1 VYEEKELAA
10 SGRGPVTS
18 RQALRLALGAAVAAL
33 LLAFF
38 FRGLDWVALRT
49 AFHEAEPWHLAAVAA
64 LTVAMYACRA
74 WRWGYLLAPL
84 TRARFPDLFSATTVG
99 FMTGLVIPRAGE
111 VVRPYLIGRRQGVRA
126 SAAFASIILERLID
140 LIVVLLLFGLYL
152 YVLPLPAQ
160 QTRGPLLHGLKVA
173 GALTGLGAL
182 VVLGVL
188 VAFQVAGERALR
200 PIDRVLGLLPARLSQ
215 PLSQM
220 LRHFTAGLAVLRA
233 PLGHLLALVAQS
245 LVVWLLIALGLWIN
259 NLAFGIHLPF
269 HSTFLMLA
277 FLTVGVAVPTPGMVG
292 GFHEFYLL
300 ALTQAFGVD
309 KETAAAAG
317 IAAHALTNLPV
328 LFMGLALLPREGLTF
343 RKVAHMTEEAES

>member
-1 VYEEKELAA
+1 MT
-10 SGRGPVTS
+10 R
-18 RQALRLALGAAVAAL
+18 RQALRLALGAVVAAL

-38 FRGLDWVALRT
+38 FRGLDWATLRN
-49 AFHEAEPWHLAAVAA
+49 AFREAEPWHLAAVAG
-64 LTVAMYACRA
+64 LTVVMYACRS

-84 TRARFPDLFSATTVG
+84 TRARFADLFSATAVG
-99 FMTGLVIPRAGE
+99 FMSGLVIPRAGE

-126 SAAFASIILERLID
+126 TAAFASIILERLID
-140 LIVVLLLFGLYL
+140 LSVVLLLFGLYL

-173 GALTGLGAL
+173 GALAGLGAL
-182 VVLGVL
+182 GGLGVL

-200 PIDRVLGLLPARLSQ
+200 PVDRALGLLPARPAQ
-215 PLSQM
+215 ALSQM
-220 LRHFTAGLAVLRA
+220 LRHFTQGLAVLRA
-233 PLGHLLALVAQS
+233 PVGHLLALFAQS
-245 LVVWLLIALGLWIN
+245 LLVWLLIAFSLWVN
-259 NLAFGIHLPF
+259 NLAFGIRLPF

-300 ALTQAFGVD
+300 ALTQAFGID

-328 LFMGLALLPREGLTF
+328 LLMGLTLLPREGLTF
-343 RKVAHMTEEAES
+343 RRVAHMTEEAES

>member
-1 VYEEKELAA
+1 M
-10 SGRGPVTS
+10 TS
-18 RQALRLALGAAVAAL
+18 RQALRLALGAGAAAL

-38 FRGLDWVALRT
+38 FRGLDFAALRR
-49 AFHEAEPWHLAAVAA
+49 AFGQADPRYLAAVAG
-64 LTVAMYACRA
+64 LTVVMYAFRS

-84 TRARFPDLFSATTVG
+84 TQARFVDLFSATAVG
-99 FMTGLVIPRAGE
+99 FMSGLVIPRAGE

-126 SAAFASIILERLID
+126 TAAFASIILERLID

-160 QTRGPLLHGLKVA
+160 QTRGSLLHGLKLA
-173 GALTGLGAL
+173 GALAGLGAL
-182 VVLGVL
+182 GILSVL
-188 VAFQVAGERALR
+188 VAFQVAGERALG
-200 PIDRVLGLLPARLSQ
+200 PIDRGLARLPARLAQ

-233 PLGHLLALVAQS
+233 PLGHLLALFAQS
-245 LVVWLLIALGLWIN
+245 LVVWLLISLSLWVN
-259 NLAFGIHLPF
+259 NLAFGIRLPF
-269 HSTFLMLA
+269 HSTFLMMA

-328 LFMGLALLPREGLTF
+328 LLMGLALLPREGLTF
-343 RKVAHMTEEAES
+343 GKVAHMTEEAES